1 MVHLRI
7 VIPSHEAQHAL
18 DLLNATPSVCNV
30 VYLPRAAQKPEGDVI
45 LCDVAREDASVV
57 ISDLRELDVQKEGSI
72 AMEAVDSMIS
82 EAADRAIEAAHG
94 APSDA
99 VVWEEIQTRTSEGTE
114 LSFSFLAFMVIAM
127 MIAAVGIMLD
137 QPVLIVGAMIV
148 GPEFGPLA
156 GLMVAAVQYQGSLA
170 RRSLTALAVG
180 FPVGIAVTTLAALF
194 FRWIDVAPGS
204 IEDRSFTSFIS
215 HPDFFSFVVALLAG
229 VAGVLSLT
237 AAKSGALIG
246 VLVSVVTIPAA
257 ANVGVAAAYGDWGEC
272 VGAFGQLTVNLSS
285 ILAGGITTLFVQ
297 RRLYVGRRTRHLGDE
312 MREVAGLPLGRS
324 RRGPPRARRKG
335 GAETRPPR

>member
-1 MVHLRI
+1 
-7 VIPSHEAQHAL
+7 
-18 DLLNATPSVCNV
+18 
-30 VYLPRAAQKPEGDVI
+30 
-45 LCDVAREDASVV
+45 
-57 ISDLRELDVQKEGSI
+57 
-72 AMEAVDSMIS
+72 METVDSMIS
-82 EAADRAIEAAHG
+82 EAADQAIEAAHG

-272 VGAFGQLTVNLSS
+272 VGAFGQLSVNLSS

-324 RRGPPRARRKG
+324 RRGPPRARRKD
-335 GAETRPPR
+335 GAATRPPR